1 MKRFVGS
8 MENWEV
14 ERNMEMKIAKEKNNF
29 LNEIDDAIKRF
40 FV

>member
-14 ERNMEMKIAKEKNNF
+14 ERNMEMKIIKEKNNF
-29 LNEIDDAIKRF
+29 GNEIDFIF
-40 FV
+40 FGL